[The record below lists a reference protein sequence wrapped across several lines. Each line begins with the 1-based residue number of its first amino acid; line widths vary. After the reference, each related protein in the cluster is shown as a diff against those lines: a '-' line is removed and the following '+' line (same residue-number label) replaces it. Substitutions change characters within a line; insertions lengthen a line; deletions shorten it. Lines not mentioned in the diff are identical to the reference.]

1 MKIIEIIKTYL
12 LEIVLAIT
20 LLIGLLLN
28 FLKDKQS
35 KGIDKI
41 ITYIYKLFF
50 ALVIGEVI
58 YLLFLNWL
66 HNTPLAFLVGFLFG
80 LFASDLI
87 NILDKKMDVIVDTI
101 INIFSSKFK

>member
-80 LFASDLI
+80 IFASDLI

>member
-1 MKIIEIIKTYL
+1 MKIIEIMKIYL
-12 LEIVLAIT
+12 IEIVLALC
-20 LLIGLLLN
+20 LLLGLLFN

-41 ITYIYKLFF
+41 ITYLYKIFF

-58 YLLFLNWL
+58 YLIFLNWL
-66 HNTPLAFLVGFLFG
+66 HNTPLAFLIGFLFG
-80 LFASDLI
+80 IFASDLI
-87 NILDKKMDVIVDTI
+87 NILDKKMEVIVDTI

>member
-35 KGIDKI
+35 KGIDKV
-41 ITYIYKLFF
+41 ITYLYKIFF
-50 ALVIGEVI
+50 ALVIGEVV
-58 YLLFLNWL
+58 YLIFLNWL
-66 HNTPLAFLVGFLFG
+66 HNTPLAFLIGFLLG
-80 LFASDLI
+80 IFASDLI

-101 INIFSSKFK
+101 ISIFRSKFK

>member
-12 LEIVLAIT
+12 LEIVLALT
-20 LLIGLLLN
+20 LLIGLFLN
-28 FLKDKQS
+28 FLKDKQN
-35 KGIDKI
+35 KGINKI
-41 ITYIYKLFF
+41 ITYLYKIFF

-58 YLLFLNWL
+58 YLIFLNWL
-66 HNTPLAFLVGFLFG
+66 HNTPLAFLIGFLFG

-101 INIFSSKFK
+101 ISIFSSKFK

>member
-1 MKIIEIIKTYL
+1 MKIIEIIKLYA
-12 LEIVLAIT
+12 LEIILAIT
-20 LLIGLLLN
+20 LLLGVFLN
-28 FLKDKQS
+28 FLKDKQN
-35 KGIDKI
+35 KGIDKV
-41 ITYIYKLFF
+41 ITYIYKVFF

-58 YLLFLNWL
+58 YLIFLNWL

-80 LFASDLI
+80 IFASDLI